1 MGNKYYLWTDDVDFF
16 HAFDKHPDQSEFEMH
31 VHAGYELFLFV
42 SGKAS
47 YLVEGNEYSL
57 TPGSLILIREAESH
71 AVNFSSDAPYERY
84 VLNFSPSV
92 VANLEGG
99 RELLVPFKDRPLG
112 CANIYEP
119 SELKN
124 ISALSYF
131 RAMCVEE
138 ADNETKKL
146 AIVTHLQSLLFDVA
160 RAFRKKGAPEL
171 SAGSEA
177 GDIIAYINEHLFE
190 PLSVGDIASRFY
202 LSSSQIER
210 IVKTN
215 THSSLWQYITRKR
228 LAAARARIESGEGA
242 TLVSEEC
249 GFRDY
254 SAFFRAYVKEYGCS
268 PNLHK
273 QKIRK

>member
-1 MGNKYYLWTDDVDFF
+1 MGKKYFLWAGDIDFF

-31 VHAGYELFLFV
+31 VHSVYELFLFV

-47 YLVEGNEYSL
+47 YLVEGNEYPL
-57 TPGSLILIREAESH
+57 APGSLILVREAESH
-71 AVNFSSDAPYERY
+71 AVNFSADAPYERY
-84 VLNFSPSV
+84 VLNFSPTLISQL
-92 VANLEGG
+92 NGG
-99 RELLVPFKDRPLG
+99 KELLAPFTDRSLG
-112 CANIYEP
+112 CANLYEA
-119 SELKN
+119 SELSN

-131 RAMCVEE
+131 RAMCVEG
-138 ADNETKKL
+138 ADEETKKL
-146 AIVTHLQSLLFDVA
+146 AVLTHLQPLLFDIS
-160 RAFRKKGAPEL
+160 RAFRQKGASEL

-177 GDIIAYINEHLFE
+177 GDIIAYVNEHLFE
-190 PLSVGDIASRFY
+190 PLSVGDIASKFY

-228 LAAARARIESGEGA
+228 LAAARVRIESGDGA
-242 TLVSEEC
+242 TLVAEEC

-254 SAFFRAYVKEYGCS
+254 SAFFRAYVKEFGCS

-273 QKIRK
+273 QKIRQ